1 MIDTPNARSS
11 HDVPTPRGGGV
22 SFVIATLGFAALALA
37 LGWLPAPLA
46 GAVLVGGGIV
56 AAVGFLDDLY
66 DLGARSRLT
75 AHVFA
80 ALAVITL
87 LEPLREIPVFVTE
100 LPLGLFALPFTVIII
115 VWLINLTN
123 FMDGING
130 IASAHAIGF
139 CAAAA
144 LCGVTEIMPLAVVL
158 GAAVLGFT
166 LWNFPRGRIFMG
178 DSGSGFLGILA
189 AVLMLGATG
198 SQSGSGAAV
207 LIALAPFITDSTLT
221 LLLRLVRGERLF
233 EAHRI
238 HLYQRLAHIS
248 GGHTLVTLGFTAFLA
263 CVMGPLALWA
273 AASATPGTPLWIAYL
288 ICILGWLLS
297 LRSTLAADTA

>member
-22 SFVIATLGFAALALA
+22 SFVIVTLGFAALALA

-66 DLGARSRLT
+66 DLGARSRLA

-87 LEPLREIPVFVTE
+87 LGPLREIPFFVTE
-100 LPLGLFALPFTVIII
+100 LPLGLFALPFTVIMI

-130 IASAHAIGF
+130 IASAHALGF
-139 CAAAA
+139 CAAAV
-144 LCGVTEIMPLAVVL
+144 LCGVAEIVPLALVL
-158 GAAVLGFT
+158 GAAVLGFM

-178 DSGSGFLGILA
+178 DAGSGFLGMLS

-198 SQSGSGAAV
+198 SRTGGGIAV
-207 LIALAPFITDSTLT
+207 LIALAPFITDATLT
-221 LLLRLVRGERLF
+221 LFLRFVRGERVF

-238 HLYQRLAHIS
+238 HLYQRLSRII
-248 GGHTLVTLGFTAFLA
+248 GGHTRVTLGFATLLA
-263 CVMGPLALWA
+263 GVMVPLALWA
-273 AASATPGTPLWIAYL
+273 ATSTTPGVALCIAYL
-288 ICILGWLLS
+288 ICIAGWLLS
-297 LRSTLAADTA
+297 LRPTLAADRA